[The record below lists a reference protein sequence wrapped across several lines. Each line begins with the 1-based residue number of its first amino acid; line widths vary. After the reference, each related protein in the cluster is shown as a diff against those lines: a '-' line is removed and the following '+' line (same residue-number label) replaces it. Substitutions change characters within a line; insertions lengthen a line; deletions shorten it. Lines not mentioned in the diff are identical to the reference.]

1 MQFTDVGGKSMAQGG
16 KMGRNLGVGG
26 YTGRGLHMCRSRVA
40 TICIIRRIYAERQKY
55 NTINVV
61 KDIYIK

>member
-1 MQFTDVGGKSMAQGG
+1 MAQGG

-55 NTINVV
+55 NTINIV